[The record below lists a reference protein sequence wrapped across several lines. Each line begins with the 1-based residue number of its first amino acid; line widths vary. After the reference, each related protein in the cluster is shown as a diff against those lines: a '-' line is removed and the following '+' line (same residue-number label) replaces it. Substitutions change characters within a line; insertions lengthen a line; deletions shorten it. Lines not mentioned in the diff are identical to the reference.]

1 MASKLTGFF
10 RGLLGSGEREDDTES
25 ATGEAIEYNGYFI
38 RPAPRRQGGQWL
50 TAGVI
55 LSDETESAKE
65 HVYVRAETHASKDDA
80 VAFAITKA
88 KQIID
93 EQGDRLFKDG

>member
-1 MASKLTGFF
+1 MASKLSGFF
-10 RGLLGSGEREDDTES
+10 RGLLGSGEPEGEADQ
-25 ATGEAIEYNGYFI
+25 AVGEAIEYNGYYI

-55 LSDETESAKE
+55 LSDQTESAKE
-65 HVYVRAETHASKDDA
+65 HPYVRAETHASKDDA